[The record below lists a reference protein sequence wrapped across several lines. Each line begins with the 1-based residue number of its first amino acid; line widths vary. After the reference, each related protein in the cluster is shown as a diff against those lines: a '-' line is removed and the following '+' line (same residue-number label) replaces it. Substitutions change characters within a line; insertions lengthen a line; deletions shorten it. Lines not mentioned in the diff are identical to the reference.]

1 MDEGLGGGRGAAEE
15 GICALDWVSDGEAAL
30 PHPKGEVA
38 MKVIVDGL
46 GAAEDGREKLGSQGV
61 LNRGKEG
68 SDVWDDAADV
78 VPFGREA

>member
-1 MDEGLGGGRGAAEE
+1 M
-15 GICALDWVSDGEAAL
+15 

-38 MKVIVDGL
+38 TKVIVDGL
-46 GAAEDGREKLGSQGV
+46 SAAEDGREKLGSQGV

-68 SDVWDDAADV
+68 SDVWDGAADV